1 MSGRVLLKCVKSNK
15 QVRDCDG
22 IFLRVGVFDQVESK
36 NNESEGVWGLIYRFI
51 RVWWWF

>member
-22 IFLRVGVFDQVESK
+22 ILWGGFFDQVESK
-36 NNESEGVWGLIYRFI
+36 NNESEGVCGLFLGFI

>member
-22 IFLRVGVFDQVESK
+22 IFWGWVFDQVESK
-36 NNESEGVWGLIYRFI
+36 NNESEGCVACFWGL
-51 RVWWWF
+51 